1 MPVINYTP
9 RRAGTIVPE
18 LLDPFIKSTTSRRA
32 KAEDCKTTRDW
43 RRYGVRL
50 PRFCIPARSQMM
62 PVLPIDSSVGSTL
75 NSADTR
81 KQLLSCGS
89 YSYQMISEAIRP
101 ALGIFQDHR
110 PCVMPTVKTYIAEK
124 TCWSCPHKVGG
135 KLLEQLTF
143 TRERMVFLRKK
154 LVLRSRARVF
164 IGGLRVARFPFEN
177 CTPLWKLPLP
187 PPSFMN
193 LREKYLEEQCPLMP
207 FLPKR
212 IPNWLEEL
220 KVMTNHF
227 GVRVIELKSHN
238 SKLSPT
244 NPFFRNLFQWIASV
258 TWRSSGTGRT
268 QP

>member
-9 RRAGTIVPE
+9 QEGRDHSARAAGPIYKVNNFKKGKGWR
-18 LLDPFIKSTTSRRA
+18 LQNLK
-32 KAEDCKTTRDW
+32 RDW

-50 PRFCIPARSQMM
+50 PRFCIPACSQVM

-81 KQLLSCGS
+81 KQLFSCGS

-143 TRERMVFLRKK
+143 TRERMIFLRKK

-164 IGGLRVARFPFEN
+164 IGGLRVSIWN
-177 CTPLWKLPLP
+177 
-187 PPSFMN
+187 
-193 LREKYLEEQCPLMP
+193 
-207 FLPKR
+207 
-212 IPNWLEEL
+212 
-220 KVMTNHF
+220 
-227 GVRVIELKSHN
+227 
-238 SKLSPT
+238 
-244 NPFFRNLFQWIASV
+244 
-258 TWRSSGTGRT
+258 
-268 QP
+268 